1 MPGRH
6 APFVPL
12 PHTRSQRT
20 RTAADGGVCKSLQT
34 RGILA
39 PAQVVW
45 SVLFHWPDTPLAEV
59 FTPTDAMRVAIA
71 KGITAVE
78 LRGLMKEAGHQSMR
92 DAGMRL
98 VDAGT
103 TSLAE
108 LNRVLAEDQ
117 GERRKVGGKQRILI
131 VDDDRMIRTL
141 VKLLLERDGYIVLQA
156 ENGREGID
164 MTRLERPD
172 LVITDLMMPDVD
184 GYQVLTALREEASLS
199 MLPVIVLTA
208 ETGGTVERTVLD
220 LGADDYLVKPFD
232 EDVLLQRVRSVFVRQ
247 MRMAS

>member
-1 MPGRH
+1 
-6 APFVPL
+6 
-12 PHTRSQRT
+12 
-20 RTAADGGVCKSLQT
+20 
-34 RGILA
+34 
-39 PAQVVW
+39 
-45 SVLFHWPDTPLAEV
+45 
-59 FTPTDAMRVAIA
+59 
-71 KGITAVE
+71 
-78 LRGLMKEAGHQSMR
+78 
-92 DAGMRL
+92 
-98 VDAGT
+98 
-103 TSLAE
+103 
-108 LNRVLAEDQ
+108 
-117 GERRKVGGKQRILI
+117 
-131 VDDDRMIRTL
+131 MIRTL